1 MRTEQQVQDTL
12 HELLETLSCDIEF
25 AEEFG
30 IETGL
35 TDAIFTTF
43 EQAGIMTYNKG
54 LVIKFA
60 DGSEFQI
67 TIVKS
72 R

>member
-1 MRTEQQVQDTL
+1 MKTEQQVQDTL

-25 AEEFG
+25 AEELG

-35 TDAIFTTF
+35 TDATFTTF
-43 EQAGIMTYNKG
+43 EDAGIMTYNKG